1 MILLMVISYGYE
13 ASGPALHELAGFG
26 FLALFSIHVGI
37 HWRWFT
43 TLLKGR
49 YNPQRKLNTAFT
61 LSAGAAFAMVVT
73 SGSLNSELLGTQTPL
88 LGRAWHVIPAYW
100 LLITMALH
108 FGVHWRTLY
117 NGLGRRFFSRTATMN
132 ISGTGR
138 YLFAALC
145 VYGLYGF
152 SERRIFEKL
161 LGWSSYDF
169 WPIGHPVLLFFIQYI
184 AIIAVL
190 SVIGHYSFKALQK
203 KRRARG

>member
-13 ASGPALHELAGFG
+13 ASGPVLHELVGFS
-26 FLALFSIHVGI
+26 FLVLFSIHVGL

-49 YNPQRKLNTAFT
+49 YNSQRKLNTAFI
-61 LSAGAAFAMVVT
+61 LSAGTALVMVVI
-73 SGSLNSELLGTQTPL
+73 SGILNSELLDTQTPL

-108 FGVHWRTLY
+108 LGVHWRTFY
-117 NGLGRRFFSRTATMN
+117 NGLEKRFFSRIVCIN
-132 ISGTGR
+132 ISGIGR
-138 YLFAALC
+138 YLFSALC

-169 WPIGHPVLLFFIQYI
+169 WPTGHHVLLFFIQYI

-190 SVIGHYSFKALQK
+190 SVIGHGCFKALQK
-203 KRRARG
+203 KRRAHG